1 MNSTAILPLT
11 LGKNERREGESAGFL
26 GLIFLSFSSIMDVK
40 LIILFS
46 IRGMKNY
53 NTKFYTPKISTNFML
68 TTSKSDN
75 ILQRKG
81 DLPKSSLMKK
91 EIAGS
96 NDAVREELKIYQW
109 RQRTEFPVVRVKTL
123 NLLSEGNNG
132 SVLEISVEDI
142 SARLVQL
149 QDLPLFKL
157 MYMLK
162 EAIIGYERLYHK
174 FGSFLITPD
183 MIAINNQNKCK
194 VWLNS

>member
-1 MNSTAILPLT
+1 
-11 LGKNERREGESAGFL
+11 
-26 GLIFLSFSSIMDVK
+26 MDVK

-53 NTKFYTPKISTNFML
+53 NTKFYTPKISTNLML
-68 TTSKSDN
+68 MTSKSDN
-75 ILQRKG
+75 ILQRKT
-81 DLPKSSLMKK
+81 DLPKSSLIQK

-96 NDAVREELKIYQW
+96 KDAIREELKMYQW

-149 QDLPLFKL
+149 QDLPLFKI
-157 MYMLK
+157 MYLLK
-162 EAIIGYERLYHK
+162 EAIIGFERLFHK

-183 MIAINNQNKCK
+183 MIAINNQHKCK

>member
-1 MNSTAILPLT
+1 LPLT
-11 LGKNERREGESAGFL
+11 LGKNERREGESSEFVRF
-26 GLIFLSFSSIMDVK
+26 IFLSFSSIMDVK

-123 NLLSEGNNG
+123 NLLSEGDNG